1 MSNFFSWI
9 KGAVDFLSK
18 FLTADRLALVGSII
32 KIILTALRK
41 VDEMSELSDEAKR
54 ATAFGLL
61 TEEQQRGI
69 INLVQDCLSTNGGE
83 VFEFELDQLPP
94 KKCRELE
101 NYVKKCLSV
110 N

>member
-1 MSNFFSWI
+1 
-9 KGAVDFLSK
+9 
-18 FLTADRLALVGSII
+18 LTTAAKNLRAQSQIENIIQSAKQSTVSDKPMNIDEKNQLKNSI
-32 KIILTALRK
+32 
-41 VDEMSELSDEAKR
+41 
-54 ATAFGLL
+54 GLL

>member
-1 MSNFFSWI
+1 MTNAAKNLRAQSQIENIIQSAKQSTVSDKPMNI
-9 KGAVDFLSK
+9 DEKNQLK
-18 FLTADRLALVGSII
+18 NSI
-32 KIILTALRK
+32 
-41 VDEMSELSDEAKR
+41 
-54 ATAFGLL
+54 GLL

>member
-1 MSNFFSWI
+1 MANAAKNLRAQSQIENIIQSAKQSTVSDKPMNI
-9 KGAVDFLSK
+9 DEKNQLK
-18 FLTADRLALVGSII
+18 NSI
-32 KIILTALRK
+32 
-41 VDEMSELSDEAKR
+41 
-54 ATAFGLL
+54 GLL

>member
-1 MSNFFSWI
+1 
-9 KGAVDFLSK
+9 
-18 FLTADRLALVGSII
+18 LTNAAKNLRAQSQIENIIQSAKQSTVSDKPMNIDEKNQLKNSI
-32 KIILTALRK
+32 
-41 VDEMSELSDEAKR
+41 
-54 ATAFGLL
+54 GLL